1 METKDDPEP
10 TSLSED
16 AARAGVTGHHVR
28 AVLAF
33 GLAGVIVAF
42 IAIAVYY
49 GFDRLAQAFLR
60 FASDPLSSFQ
70 NNVAYA
76 FVIVIAA
83 VGAVLLLG
91 LWNSVA
97 GQSAD
102 TSQWGM
108 RIRVV
113 LQFAIICA
121 AMAILY
127 LSAR

>member
-1 METKDDPEP
+1 MTPAARD
-10 TSLSED
+10 SLRP

-49 GFDRLAQAFLR
+49 GFDGLAQAFLR

-70 NNVAYA
+70 NNAAYA

-91 LWNSVA
+91 LWNRLA

-108 RIRVV
+108 RFRVV